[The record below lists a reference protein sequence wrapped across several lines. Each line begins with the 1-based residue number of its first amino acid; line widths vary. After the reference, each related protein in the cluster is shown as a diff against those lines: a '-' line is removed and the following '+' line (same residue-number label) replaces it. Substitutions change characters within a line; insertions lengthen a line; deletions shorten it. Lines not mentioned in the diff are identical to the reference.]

1 MSRRRR
7 QERGLWELY
16 RDDSERA
23 DALVFGRQANPN
35 RRGFLKGAGLA
46 AMGTMVGGLIPF
58 HRHMPSGLIPA
69 ALAQT
74 APPAGAPPASG
85 AAAAGGPKILK
96 MDGKAGLVI
105 IGDRPLVAETPEHL
119 LDDEVT
125 PNDKFFIRNN
135 GQVPEPA
142 ANADAWEIA
151 IDGEVNK
158 PLKLTLGDLRGR
170 FQPSTFRLQLECG
183 GNGRSFY
190 SPQARGN
197 QWTNG
202 GVGHAEWT
210 GVRLADV
217 LKAAGVKPSAVY
229 TAHYGGDPHLSGDR
243 DKDSLSRGLP
253 IAKAMEQH
261 TLIAF
266 RMNGQPIP
274 NIHGFPVRLVAPG
287 YPGSA
292 SHKWLKRIW
301 VRDKVH
307 DGQGMGGNSYRV
319 NKFPVVP
326 GSSVKEED
334 TEIMRSM
341 PVRSI
346 ITNPA
351 NGAKLPAGTRQLAL
365 RGHAWAGERSVKAVH
380 VSINFGASWAKAALD
395 EPKNKYAWQSWRT
408 TVALPSKGYYEVWVR
423 ATDSRGRMQPHVA
436 GDWNPQ
442 GYGGN
447 PMHRVA
453 VLVEA

>member
-1 MSRRRR
+1 MSIFRR
-7 QERGLWELY
+7 ERGLWELY
-16 RDDSERA
+16 GDDPERA
-23 DALVFGRQANPN
+23 DALAFGRTPEES

-46 AMGTMVGGLIPF
+46 AMGALVGGAIPYQ
-58 HRHMPSGLIPA
+58 RSMPSGLIPA

-74 APPAGAPPASG
+74 APGGTAPSQPAAPAQ
-85 AAAAGGPKILK
+85 PKILK
-96 MDGKAGLVI
+96 MDGKAELVI

-125 PNDKFFIRNN
+125 PIPKFFIRNN
-135 GQVPEPA
+135 GQIPEPA
-142 ANADAWEIA
+142 PNGDAWELTV
-151 IDGEVNK
+151 DGEVNK
-158 PLKLTLGDLRGR
+158 PLKLTVGELRRR
-170 FQPSTFRLQLECG
+170 FQPATYRLQLECG
-183 GNGRSFY
+183 GNGRSFF

-202 GVGHAEWT
+202 GVGQAAWT

-217 LKAAGVKPSAVY
+217 LKAAGVKPTAVY
-229 TAHYGGDPHLSGDR
+229 TAHYGADPHLSGDLQR
-243 DKDSLSRGLP
+243 ETLSRGVP
-253 IAKAMEQH
+253 IAKAMEPH

-266 RMNGQPIP
+266 RMNGEPLP

-319 NKFPVVP
+319 NRFPVVP
-326 GSSVKEED
+326 GSAVKEED
-334 TEIMRSM
+334 TVIMTSM

-351 NGAKLPAGTRQLAL
+351 NGTKLAAGARQLAL
-365 RGHAWAGERSVKAVH
+365 RGHAWAGERSVRAVE
-380 VSINFGASWAKAALD
+380 VSINYGATWLKANLE
-395 EPKNKYAWQSWRT
+395 EPKNKYAWQRWRA
-408 TVALPSKGYYEVWVR
+408 TVRLPGKGYYEAWVR
-423 ATDSRGRMQPHVA
+423 ATDSRGRMQPHIA

-442 GYGGN
+442 GYGAN
-447 PMHRVA
+447 PIHRVA
-453 VLVEA
+453 VLVES

>member
-1 MSRRRR
+1 MSFRR
-7 QERGLWELY
+7 ERGLWELY
-16 RDDSERA
+16 GDDPERA
-23 DALVFGRQANPN
+23 DALVFGRVTESS

-46 AMGTMVGGLIPF
+46 AMGAMVGGVIPF
-58 HRHMPSGLIPA
+58 HRWMPGGLIPA

-74 APPAGAPPASG
+74 APAG
-85 AAAAGGPKILK
+85 AAAPAAPKILK

-105 IGDRPLVAETPEHL
+105 LGDRPLVAETPEHM

-135 GQVPEPA
+135 GQIPEPA
-142 ANADAWEIA
+142 TNADGWEIA
-151 IDGEVNK
+151 IDGEVDK
-158 PLKLTLGDLRGR
+158 PFKATVGDLRRR
-170 FQPSTFRLQLECG
+170 FQPVTYRLQLECG
-183 GNGRSFY
+183 GNGRSFF
-190 SPQARGN
+190 SPEARGN

-202 GVGHAEWT
+202 GVGQAEWT
-210 GVRLADV
+210 GIRLADV
-217 LKAAGVKPSAVY
+217 LKAAGIKPGAKY
-229 TAHYGGDPHLSGDR
+229 TAHYGGDPHLSGDAT
-243 DKDSLSRGLP
+243 KDSLSRGLP
-253 IAKAMEQH
+253 IPKAMEPH

-266 RMNGQPIP
+266 QMNGQPIP
-274 NIHGFPVRLVAPG
+274 NIHGFPVRIVAPG

-301 VRDKVH
+301 IRDKVH
-307 DGQGMGGNSYRV
+307 DGQGMGGNAYRV
-319 NKFPVVP
+319 AKFPVVP
-326 GSSVKEED
+326 GSAIKEED

-351 NGAKLPAGTRQLAL
+351 NGAKLPGGARELAL

-380 VSINFGASWAKAALD
+380 VSIDYGASWLKAELD
-395 EPKNKYAWQSWRT
+395 QPKNKYAWQSWRAK
-408 TVALPSKGYYEVWVR
+408 VKLPSKGYYEAWVR

-436 GDWNPQ
+436 GNWNPQ
-442 GYGGN
+442 GYGAN
-447 PMHRVA
+447 PLHRVA